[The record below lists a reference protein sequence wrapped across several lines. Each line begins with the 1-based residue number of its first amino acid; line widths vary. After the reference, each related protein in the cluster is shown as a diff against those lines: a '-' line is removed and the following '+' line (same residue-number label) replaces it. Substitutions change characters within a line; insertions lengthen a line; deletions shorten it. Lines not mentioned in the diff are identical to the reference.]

1 MKESCSHLKV
11 LIVCNKLHNTEPNV
25 ITDKIS
31 CFVNQLKDYIHI
43 PAQWLEGEN
52 DIMGNNYKKAFQ
64 NVTALNFHSKT
75 QHIK

>member
-11 LIVCNKLHNTEPNV
+11 LIVCNKLHNTKPNV

-43 PAQWLEGEN
+43 PASDWG
-52 DIMGNNYKKAFQ
+52 GK
-64 NVTALNFHSKT
+64 
-75 QHIK
+75 